1 MAIIIIIIDIIANN
15 YYGHHAHVASKIH
28 MQIETSIIP
37 YH

>member
-1 MAIIIIIIDIIANN
+1 MAIIIIAVIANN
-15 YYGHHAHVASKIH
+15 CYGHHAHAASKIQ